1 MAAHRHNL
9 FKPCCFL
16 RFATVNQLSDLF
28 RSRLS
33 KKFDDRTARFHTSVV
48 EDLRMFEYD
57 IEGTEA
63 HDIMLHEQGVIPAEA
78 LSEILNALEEIKQEW
93 QDGKLEIGRLL
104 DAPGA
109 HCRGHNKDS
118 IGICLIGV
126 RHFTGNQLYESL
138 PGLLYVLRDLTGLG
152 PENVFGHYQF
162 SDKTCP
168 NIDID
173 LIRATMRGRDG

>member
-1 MAAHRHNL
+1 M
-9 FKPCCFL
+9 
-16 RFATVNQLSDLF
+16 SSLF

-93 QDGKLEIGRLL
+93 RDGKLEIGAEYEDVHEYIEGRVIE
-104 DAPGA
+104 
-109 HCRGHNKDS
+109 K
-118 IGICLIGV
+118 IGV
-126 RHFTGNQLYESL
+126 EVGGMVHTGRSRNDQVMVDMKMVTRAE
-138 PGLLYVLRDLTGLG
+138 LL
-152 PENVFGHYQF
+152 E
-162 SDKTCP
+162 
-168 NIDID
+168 I
-173 LIRATMRGRDG
+173 AE